1 MGFEKVSQIFGH
13 ISENLRIFFYD
24 REKNNFFSE
33 LEFFLDMYSDS
44 EFHDLSN
51 GAIFRAIPTLL
62 HGVWS
67 SRKKYSFFSTHE
79 T

>member
-13 ISENLRIFFYD
+13 ISENLRFFFYD
-24 REKNNFFSE
+24 RKKIIIGVR
-33 LEFFLDMYSDS
+33 FFLDMYSDS

-62 HGVWS
+62 HNFWERS
-67 SRKKYSFFSTHE
+67 KNLQ
-79 T
+79 